1 MKTVLYPAIAL
12 MNRLSFGMKFGLISV
27 LFFLPLLITS
37 FYLVRDAYRQFSDTR
52 IELQSL
58 TLLGSGLQIRR
69 GLESLNDLLQIN
81 AVIGQ
86 SGKAGDLEA
95 RIADAAPTTNR
106 CAPSPA
112 NTCPGARPRC
122 CKATATPSPCP
133 PPTSPR
139 AGAWTSAWATVSS
152 ATPGSSPLPPLRGGP
167 GGAEW
172 P

>member
-1 MKTVLYPAIAL
+1 MYAAASLRTIRTIRDVWVKTVLYPAIAL

-69 GLESLNDLLQIN
+69 LESLNDLLQIN

-86 SGKAGDLEA
+86 SGKAGDLKRASRTSRRDCAGGSRRWRRSA
-95 RIADAAPTTNR
+95 RMVAAVAGIRGP
-106 CAPSPA
+106 
-112 NTCPGARPRC
+112 ARPVAQRL
-122 CKATATPSPCP
+122 
-133 PPTSPR
+133 
-139 AGAWTSAWATVSS
+139 AG
-152 ATPGSSPLPPLRGGP
+152 RGGRRGP
-167 GGAEW
+167 CRARAHGRRAAR
-172 P
+172 

>member
-86 SGKAGDLEA
+86 SGKAGDLKRASRTSRRGCAGGSRRWRRSA
-95 RIADAAPTTNR
+95 RMVR
-106 CAPSPA
+106 
-112 NTCPGARPRC
+112 R
-122 CKATATPSPCP
+122 
-133 PPTSPR
+133 
-139 AGAWTSAWATVSS
+139 
-152 ATPGSSPLPPLRGGP
+152 
-167 GGAEW
+167 
-172 P
+172 

>member
-69 GLESLNDLLQIN
+69 GLSPSTICCRSMRSS
-81 AVIGQ
+81 A
-86 SGKAGDLEA
+86 
-95 RIADAAPTTNR
+95 
-106 CAPSPA
+106 SPA
-112 NTCPGARPRC
+112 RPAIWKRASRTSRRDCAGGSRRWRRSARMVR
-122 CKATATPSPCP
+122 
-133 PPTSPR
+133 R
-139 AGAWTSAWATVSS
+139 
-152 ATPGSSPLPPLRGGP
+152 
-167 GGAEW
+167 
-172 P
+172 

>member
-69 GLESLNDLLQIN
+69 DLESLNDLLQIN

-86 SGKAGDLEA
+86 SSGKAGNLEA
-95 RIADAAPTTNR
+95 RIADVQK
-106 CAPSPA
+106 
-112 NTCPGARPRC
+112 G
-122 CKATATPSPCP
+122 
-133 PPTSPR
+133 
-139 AGAWTSAWATVSS
+139 
-152 ATPGSSPLPPLRGGP
+152 LRGRLEALAP
-167 GGAEW
+167 LS
-172 P
+172 

>member
-69 GLESLNDLLQIN
+69 GTKPATTS
-81 AVIGQ
+81 ASSTPTGP
-86 SGKAGDLEA
+86 STASASATMPSTG
-95 RIADAAPTTNR
+95 RPTTTNSTST
-106 CAPSPA
+106 SPA
-112 NTCPGARPRC
+112 TR
-122 CKATATPSPCP
+122 
-133 PPTSPR
+133 
-139 AGAWTSAWATVSS
+139 
-152 ATPGSSPLPPLRGGP
+152 
-167 GGAEW
+167 
-172 P
+172 

>member
-69 GLESLNDLLQIN
+69 SLESLNDLLQIN

-95 RIADAAPTTNR
+95 RIADVR
-106 CAPSPA
+106 RGCAGGSRRWRRS
-112 NTCPGARPRC
+112 ARMVR
-122 CKATATPSPCP
+122 
-133 PPTSPR
+133 R
-139 AGAWTSAWATVSS
+139 
-152 ATPGSSPLPPLRGGP
+152 
-167 GGAEW
+167 
-172 P
+172 